1 MTAENNKNT
10 RRPLVSLLSTELI
23 ERIAEEAKD
32 VLEKVGVWVES
43 EEALELLGSG
53 GARIDP
59 GEKRAF
65 IPKRLVE
72 ESLKSVPSSVKI
84 YDRNGNL
91 SMNLGGDNLYFIGM
105 PAPTVW
111 DSELKKFRQSLTE
124 DAINHIKL
132 VDALGNIDGQFPFW
146 GSEFPKEVWDCHKV
160 FLSLRY
166 STKPIGASLYAKE
179 SFDVFKDLLVAVR
192 GSEQALREKPVLMLS
207 VCPSPPL
214 KWAELCCH
222 GLIRAAENWMPV
234 ILIPM
239 PLSGATAPVT
249 IAGCVVQH
257 AAENLTGVVIGQLT
271 NRGLPII
278 WGASPVLF
286 DMHWGTT
293 PLGALETAMMNMACN
308 EVGKYLG
315 MPTEVTAGCD
325 AKCPDSQA
333 GLEMGMG
340 TILNSLSGANLVAG
354 QGMLNFE
361 NAQSLEKMV
370 IDNEICGMARRLV
383 LGITPRGERLAED
396 LFTEGLYGGDHFLLS
411 PATVKWFKE
420 EFSYPGSVISREKDQ
435 TWTEK
440 GATTAEQR
448 AKEEVKKILATHEPE
463 PLDKDIDREL
473 VRIMTKVAAKYG
485 MDKPP
490 L

>member
-1 MTAENNKNT
+1 MATENNTK
-10 RRPLVSLLSTELI
+10 RPLVSLLSTELI
-23 ERIAEEAKD
+23 ARIVEEAKD
-32 VLEKVGVWVES
+32 VLGKTGVWVES

-53 GARIDP
+53 GAQIDR
-59 GEKRAF
+59 GKKRVF

-84 YDRNGNL
+84 YDRSGNL
-91 SMNLGGDNLYFIGM
+91 SMNLKENDLHFIGM

-111 DSELKKFRQSLTE
+111 DSELNQFRESLTK
-124 DAINHIKL
+124 DAINHVKL
-132 VDALGNIDGQFPFW
+132 VDALDNIDGQFPFW
-146 GSEFPKEVWDCHKV
+146 GTELPKEATDCHKV
-160 FLSLRY
+160 CLSLRY
-166 STKPIGASLYAKE
+166 STKPFGACLFAKE
-179 SFDVFKDLLVAVR
+179 SFEVFKDFLVTVR
-192 GSEQALREKPVLMLS
+192 GSEQALRERPLLMLS

-214 KWAELCCH
+214 KWADLCCH
-222 GLIRAAENWMPV
+222 GLMRAAENWIPV

-239 PLSGATAPVT
+239 PLAGATAPVT

-257 AAENLTGVVIGQLT
+257 AAENLTGVVLGQLA

-278 WGASPVLF
+278 WGASPVVF

-315 MPTEVTAGCD
+315 IPTEVTVGCD
-325 AKCPDSQA
+325 AKRPDAQA

-340 TILNSLSGANLVAG
+340 TILNSLSGANLLAG

-383 LGITPRGERLAED
+383 RGITPRGERLAED
-396 LFTEGLYGGDHFLLS
+396 LFSEGLYQGDHFLLS
-411 PATVKWFKE
+411 PTTMKWFRE
-420 EFSYPGSVISREKDQ
+420 EFSYPGPVISREKDQ
-435 TWTEK
+435 VWTEK

-448 AKEEVKKILATHEPE
+448 AKEEVKRILATHQPE
-463 PLDKDIDREL
+463 PLDKDVDREL
-473 VRIMTKVAAKYG
+473 IRIMTKAAAKYG

>member
-1 MTAENNKNT
+1 MTKENNTK
-10 RRPLVSLLSTELI
+10 RPIVSLLSTEFI
-23 ERIAEEAKD
+23 ERIVEEAKD

-43 EEALELLGSG
+43 EEALGILSNG
-53 GARIDP
+53 GARIDR
-59 GEKRAF
+59 EKEKAF

-72 ESLKSVPSSVKI
+72 ESLKTVPSSLKM
-84 YDRNGNL
+84 YNRNGNP
-91 SMNLGGDNLYFIGM
+91 SMNFEGNDFHFIGM

-111 DSELKKFRQSLTE
+111 DSETNQLRESLTE
-124 DAINHIKL
+124 DAINHVKL
-132 VDALGNIDGQFPFW
+132 VDALSDIDAQFPFW
-146 GSEFPKEVWDCHKV
+146 GSELPKEVWDCHKV

-179 SFDVFKDLLVAVR
+179 SFEVFKDFIVTTQ
-192 GSEQALREKPVLMLS
+192 GSEQALREKPLFMLS

-214 KWAELCCH
+214 KWADLVSH
-222 GLIRAAENWMPV
+222 ALIRGAENWMPL

-239 PLSGATAPVT
+239 PLAGAAAPVT
-249 IAGCVVQH
+249 MAGCVVQH
-257 AAENLTGVVIGQLT
+257 AAENLTGVVISQLV
-271 NRGLPII
+271 NRGTPVI
-278 WGASPVLF
+278 WGASPVIF
-286 DMHWGTT
+286 DMHSGTT

-315 MPTEVTAGCD
+315 MPTEVTVGCD

-333 GLEMGMG
+333 GLEMSMG
-340 TILNSLSGANLVAG
+340 TILNSASGANLIAG
-354 QGMLNFE
+354 QGMLDFE

-370 IDNEICGMARRLV
+370 TDNEICRMARRLV
-383 LGITPRGERLAED
+383 QGISPRGERLAED
-396 LFTEGLYGGDHFLLS
+396 LFTQGLYEGKHFLLS
-411 PATVKWFKE
+411 PNTMKWFKE
-420 EFSYPGSVISREKDQ
+420 EFSFPGPVINRENNQ
-435 TWTEK
+435 VWLEK

-473 VRIMTKVAAKYG
+473 VRIMTKAATKYG